1 MRFRLNNQ
9 DYIRLQTIAFFI
21 PFLLYNNFSTLII
34 CLKASLNVKITKY
47 NKIVHQI
54 HEEEETKAPVIGFH
68 IPTEG
73 DEDFEDDE
81 DY

>member
-1 MRFRLNNQ
+1 M
-9 DYIRLQTIAFFI
+9 FFI
-21 PFLLYNNFSTLII
+21 GFLLGTLGNAVIDALCEI
-34 CLKASLNVKITKY
+34 VAYLLALIKSAINLKIAEYQKRIQET
-47 NKIVHQI
+47 
-54 HEEEETKAPVIGFH
+54 EESQEIKQPVIGFH

>member
-1 MRFRLNNQ
+1 MG
-9 DYIRLQTIAFFI
+9 
-21 PFLLYNNFSTLII
+21 FLLGTIGITIVDAICQIITYLLELI
-34 CLKASLNVKITKY
+34 KASLNVKITKY

>member
-1 MRFRLNNQ
+1 MG
-9 DYIRLQTIAFFI
+9 
-21 PFLLYNNFSTLII
+21 FLLGTIGITIVDAICQIITYSLELI
-34 CLKASLNVKITKY
+34 KASLNVKITKY

-54 HEEEETKAPVIGFH
+54 HEEEEIKAPVIGFH

-73 DEDFEDDE
+73 DEDFENDE